1 MEIERD
7 KLIALSDTRLGPPT
21 PLVRV
26 ELLNYL
32 NDAVKID
39 AVLADKRFIMPPDI
53 KSTLEEDKYKN
64 ELVVAWDK
72 VGLRKLAH

>member
-32 NDAVKID
+32 NHDID
-39 AVLADKRFIMPPDI
+39 TELIQKNFIMPEDI
-53 KSTLEEDKYKN
+53 KSL
-64 ELVVAWDK
+64 
-72 VGLRKLAH
+72 LRLD